1 MISSIQLKPKGMLLM
16 YGYVVANK
24 GYYEVYSFDGELI
37 CTADT
42 KTEAMEDLENWE
54 EKIMR

>member
-1 MISSIQLKPKGMLLM
+1 MISSIQIKPKGMLLM

-42 KTEAMEDLENWE
+42 KA
-54 EKIMR
+54 KC